1 MIKTFKIDHIDKI
14 EGHAGF
20 VGHIINGQ
28 MDKAQYEV
36 KMGIRLFERMV
47 VGRPYMDIPVITAR
61 VCGLCPVVHNLTSI
75 KALEKAMDIKP
86 SEQTEDLRKI
96 MMFGQVMQSHAVHV
110 YFLCLADF
118 FKIRHDIDLIKKFP
132 QYTKKAVR
140 VRHYGNELIRIIGGR
155 TVHPLSSVVGG
166 FLKLP
171 DRVELEKLLKE
182 QKEVLKIVQDLGALF
197 AKLNYP
203 QFERES
209 EYISLSNGKEYAIYD
224 GNVISNK
231 GLNIAPNDYEKH
243 IREIHRPFEVL
254 KRVKREDREIFV
266 GALSRVN
273 NNQAKLSP
281 VAKKLLKNSKIKF
294 PNYNSF
300 YNVFA
305 QVLEITHCIEE
316 SGKYIEKILGKK
328 YSQALKKYKVKS
340 GKGGA
345 MIEAPR
351 GALYHYYELD
361 KKGVVKYSNIITP
374 TAQFISNIEQDIKA
388 FYPNIDRASD
398 AEKTRKIRMLIRAY
412 DPCMTCTVH

>member
-1 MIKTFKIDHIDKI
+1 MIKKFKIDHIDKI

-20 VGHIINGQ
+20 VGHIIDGQ

-47 VGRPYMDIPVITAR
+47 IGRPYMDIPVITAR

-75 KALEKAMDIKP
+75 KALEKAMNIKP
-86 SEQTEDLRKI
+86 SEQTEDLRKV
-96 MMFGQVMQSHAVHV
+96 MMFGQVIQSHGIHV

-118 FKIRHDIDLIKKFP
+118 FKIRHDVELIKKFP
-132 QYTKKAVR
+132 EYTRKALR

-155 TVHPLSSVVGG
+155 TIHPLSSVVGG

-171 DRVELEKLLKE
+171 DRFELEKLLIE
-182 QKEVLKIVQDLGALF
+182 QKEVLKIVNDLGLLF
-197 AKLNYP
+197 SKLNYP

-209 EYISLSNGKEYAIYD
+209 EYISLRNNKEYAIYD
-224 GNVISNK
+224 GEVVSNK
-231 GLNIAPNDYEKH
+231 GLRVVPNNYEKH
-243 IREIHRPFEVL
+243 IREIHRPFEL
-254 KRVKREDREIFV
+254 IKRVTHEDREIFL
-266 GALSRVN
+266 GALARVN
-273 NNQAKLSP
+273 NNKNKLSP
-281 VAKKLLKNSKIKF
+281 LAKKLIRDSKIKF

-305 QVLEITHCIEE
+305 QVVEIVHCIED
-316 SGKYIEKILGKK
+316 SGRYLRKILNKK
-328 YSQALKKYKVKS
+328 YSTALKKYKVRA

-361 KKGVVKYSNIITP
+361 DKGVVKHSNIITP
-374 TAQFISNIEQDIKA
+374 TAQFISNIEQDIKL
-388 FYPNIDRASD
+388 FYPNIHQASQ

-412 DPCMTCTVH
+412 DPCMTCSVH